1 MKTKKHA
8 KARKAA
14 KPLKSSSAAAKG
26 KSNTKEICPDE
37 LNARC
42 SLALAKL
49 TAKEEMYNEW
59 KTSNAAER
67 EACVESRQA
76 IEDGI
81 RDVNTLAVRIL
92 VEPQNRTGALSLQ
105 QQVELNQR
113 LAMRSR
119 LEVGLL
125 RYARKITFLE
135 DDDAEVARGL
145 RAIGIG
151 RAYWT
156 RRRDTIM
163 KKLGGES
170 STRRRMMGA
179 AFEVESTGPLVT
191 AMRDR
196 PD

>member
-1 MKTKKHA
+1 MKAKKHA
-8 KARKAA
+8 KAMKAA
-14 KPLKSSSAAAKG
+14 KALKSSSAAAKG
-26 KSNTKEICPDE
+26 KSNTKEISPDE

-42 SLALAKL
+42 CLALAKL
-49 TAKEEMYNEW
+49 KAKEESYNEW

-92 VEPQNRTGALSLQ
+92 AEPQNHTGALALR

-156 RRRDTIM
+156 RRQDTIM

-170 STRRRMMGA
+170 SIRRRMMGA

-191 AMRDR
+191 AMRVR